1 MHAPMP
7 LPLHLPLHLPLTS
20 PMTLPIATP
29 APVPET
35 SPWPVHRVAG
45 ARFSQRCFSLQ
56 ALPREPWKNQGGWT
70 RTVASAQGA
79 DGQTDW
85 RVSVADITAA
95 GPFSVFEGLDRQAV
109 MLQGTCLRLR
119 AEPPEP
125 SEPDICFNGA
135 GSRAAFAGERR
146 LVCDTPTEPTTL
158 WNVMHRRGHVRAEVS
173 VQSDTV
179 LHLPPARHLF
189 VYVMSGEVE
198 LALPQGRTQ
207 GLSTGQVLHLQ
218 HTPAQ
223 ALLAPCRVGSWVVVT
238 VMG

>member
-1 MHAPMP
+1 MHVPMP
-7 LPLHLPLHLPLTS
+7 LPLHS
-20 PMTLPIATP
+20 PVTLPIVKP
-29 APVPET
+29 APLPVT
-35 SPWPVHRVAG
+35 SLLSVDRVAG
-45 ARFSQRCFSLQ
+45 ARFSQRCFALQ

-109 MLQGTCLRLR
+109 MLQGASLRLH
-119 AEPPEP
+119 AERPEP

-146 LVCDTPTEPTTL
+146 LVCDAPTEPTTL
-158 WNVMHRRGHVRAEVS
+158 WNVMHRRGRVRAEVA
-173 VQSDTV
+173 VHTDTV
-179 LHLPPARHLF
+179 LHLPPARHLL
-189 VYVMSGEVE
+189 VYVMSGDME
-198 LALPQGRTQ
+198 LALPQCRTQ
-207 GLSTGQVLHLQ
+207 GLSAGQGLHLQ

-223 ALLAPCRVGSWVVVT
+223 ALLAPYRVGSRVVVT
-238 VMG
+238 AMG

>member
-1 MHAPMP
+1 MLAPMP
-7 LPLHLPLHLPLTS
+7 LPVTS
-20 PMTLPIATP
+20 LVPVTLPIATP

-45 ARFSQRCFSLQ
+45 ARFSQRCFSLL
-56 ALPREPWKNQGGWT
+56 ALPREAWKNQGGWT

-95 GPFSVFEGLDRQAV
+95 GPFSVFEGLERQAV
-109 MLQGTCLRLR
+109 MLQGARLRLR
-119 AEPPEP
+119 AEPPNP
-125 SEPDICFNGA
+125 SEPDILFNRA

-146 LVCDTPTEPTTL
+146 LVCEAPTEPTAL
-158 WNVMHRRGHVRAEVS
+158 WNVMHRRGRVRAEVA
-173 VQSDTV
+173 VHSDTV
-179 LHLPPARHLF
+179 LHLPLARHLLI
-189 VYVMSGEVE
+189 YVMSGEVE

-207 GLSTGQVLHLQ
+207 GLSAGQGLHLQ

-223 ALLAPCRVGSWVVVT
+223 ALLAPCRLGSRVVVT

>member
-1 MHAPMP
+1 MLAPMP
-7 LPLHLPLHLPLTS
+7 LPLHLPLTS
-20 PMTLPIATP
+20 PVTLPVAKP

-35 SPWPVHRVAG
+35 SPLPVHRVAG
-45 ARFSQRCFSLQ
+45 ARFSQRCFSLL
-56 ALPREPWKNQGGWT
+56 ALPREAWKNQGGWT

-109 MLQGTCLRLR
+109 MLQGASLRLR
-119 AEPPEP
+119 AERPEP

-146 LVCDTPTEPTTL
+146 LVCDATTEPTAL
-158 WNVMHRRGHVRAEVS
+158 WNVMHRRGRVRAEVS
-173 VQSDTV
+173 VHSDTV
-179 LHLPPARHLF
+179 LHLPPERHLL
-189 VYVMSGEVE
+189 VYVMAGEME
-198 LALPQGRTQ
+198 LALPHCRTQ

-218 HTPAQ
+218 HPPAQ
-223 ALLAPCRVGSWVVVT
+223 ALLVPCRVGSWVVVT
-238 VMG
+238 AMG

>member
-1 MHAPMP
+1 MLAPMP
-7 LPLHLPLHLPLTS
+7 LPL
-20 PMTLPIATP
+20 
-29 APVPET
+29 PET

-45 ARFSQRCFSLQ
+45 ARFSQRCFALL

-109 MLQGTCLRLR
+109 MLQGARLRLR
-119 AEPPEP
+119 AEQHEH
-125 SEPDICFNGA
+125 DIRFNGP
-135 GSRAAFAGERR
+135 GSRATFPGERR
-146 LVCDTPTEPTTL
+146 LVCDAPTEPTTL
-158 WNVMHRRGHVRAEVS
+158 WNVMHRRGRVRAEVA
-173 VQSDTV
+173 VHSDTV
-179 LHLPPARHLF
+179 LHLPPAHHLF

-207 GLSTGQVLHLQ
+207 GLSAGQVVHLQ

-223 ALLAPCRVGSWVVVT
+223 ALLVPCRVGSWVVVT
-238 VMG
+238 VIAEEKNPL

>member
-7 LPLHLPLHLPLTS
+7 LPLPVTSLLPV
-20 PMTLPIATP
+20 TLPIARP
-29 APVPET
+29 APVPEI

-45 ARFSQRCFSLQ
+45 ARFSQRCFSLL
-56 ALPREPWKNQGGWT
+56 ALPREAWKNQGGWT
-70 RTVASAQGA
+70 RTVASAPGA

-109 MLQGTCLRLR
+109 MLQGTRLRLR

-135 GSRAAFAGERR
+135 GSRAAFAGERC
-146 LVCDTPTEPTTL
+146 LVCDAPTEPTAL
-158 WNVMHRRGHVRAEVS
+158 WNVMHRRGRVRAEVS
-173 VQSDTV
+173 VHSDTV

-189 VYVMSGEVE
+189 IYVMSGEVE
-198 LALPQGRTQ
+198 LALPHCRTQ
-207 GLSTGQVLHLQ
+207 GLSAGQVLHLQ

-223 ALLAPCRVGSWVVVT
+223 ALLAPCRAGSRVVVT

>member
-7 LPLHLPLHLPLTS
+7 LPLHLPVTSPVTLPL
-20 PMTLPIATP
+20 AV
-29 APVPET
+29 PVPET
-35 SPWPVHRVAG
+35 SLVPVHRVAG

-109 MLQGTCLRLR
+109 MLQGARLRLR
-119 AEPPEP
+119 AELPEH
-125 SEPDICFNGA
+125 DIHFNGA

-146 LVCDTPTEPTTL
+146 LVCDAPTEPTAL
-158 WNVMHRRGHVRAEVS
+158 WNVMHRRGRVRAEVS
-173 VQSDTV
+173 VHSDTV

-189 VYVMSGEVE
+189 IYVMSGEVE

-223 ALLAPCRVGSWVVVT
+223 ALLAPCRVGSRVVVT
-238 VMG
+238 AIG